1 MPGRRGLLVRDMP
14 PHHSPLLLDGRALL
28 DADRL
33 LDARLADRRA
43 SFELSFRAAPPHTG
57 FLVVSGLEGSLELF
71 GRPLIDPAAVA
82 AAQSLVGFSDAL
94 AQRLAHL
101 VPAIDLDAVPDGTIV
116 FPGAPIATVE
126 GPFLEASLLASL
138 LRAAT
143 RRATA
148 IATRTARL
156 HLAAAGD
163 PVIDGSSAHAAGAE
177 ASMLVARAAY
187 VGGAAATT
195 NVIAAMA
202 LGVPFRASPALV
214 LGPAGP
220 SIETTV
226 VDGWGALDTDD
237 LADLGAGDDEEAML
251 IEAKRRGRR
260 AGGWIAR
267 GLDDAEAR
275 ALPMRCELVAL
286 EQGGA
291 WAVPPADLGDEPAP
305 RPGRKMVVRYTD
317 AAGRLVADVV
327 HLMAERMR
335 SPQDFGA
342 STLAPLS
349 RPRVRQG
356 RALELPEAP
365 SAGRD
370 RSIAARAT
378 LPEVVTYL
386 RAPATY
392 RVEESAAVLSQREA
406 AARARAKLPFRA
418 G

>member
-1 MPGRRGLLVRDMP
+1 MPHR
-14 PHHSPLLLDGRALL
+14 SPLLLDGRALL
-28 DADRL
+28 DADRIL
-33 LDARLADRRA
+33 AARLGDRRA

-57 FLVVSGLEGSLELF
+57 FLVIAGLESSLELF
-71 GRPLIDPAAVA
+71 GRPLVDPAAIT

-101 VPAIDLDAVPDGTIV
+101 VPSIDLDAVPDGTIA
-116 FPGAPIATVE
+116 FPGAPVATVE
-126 GPFLEASLLASL
+126 GPFLETSLLASL
-138 LRAAT
+138 LRATA

-163 PVIDGSSAHAAGAE
+163 PVIDGASAHAAGAE

-187 VGGAAATT
+187 VGGASATT
-195 NVIAAMA
+195 NVVAAMA
-202 LGVPFRASPALV
+202 LGMPFRASPSLV
-214 LGPAGP
+214 LGPTGP
-220 SIETTV
+220 SLETTV

-237 LADLGAGDDEEAML
+237 LADLGPGDDEEAML
-251 IEAKRRGRR
+251 VEAKRRGRR

-291 WAVPPADLGDEPAP
+291 WSVPPADLGDEQAP

-317 AAGRLVADVV
+317 SAGRLVADVV

-335 SPQDFGA
+335 SPKDLGA
-342 STLAPLS
+342 ATLVPLS
-349 RPRVRQG
+349 RPRVRGG
-356 RALELPEAP
+356 RTLELPEQP

-370 RSIAARAT
+370 RAIAARAT
-378 LPEVVTYL
+378 LPEAVTYL

-392 RVEESAAVLSQREA
+392 RVDESPAVVAQREA
-406 AARARAKLPFRA
+406 ATEARAKLPLRA